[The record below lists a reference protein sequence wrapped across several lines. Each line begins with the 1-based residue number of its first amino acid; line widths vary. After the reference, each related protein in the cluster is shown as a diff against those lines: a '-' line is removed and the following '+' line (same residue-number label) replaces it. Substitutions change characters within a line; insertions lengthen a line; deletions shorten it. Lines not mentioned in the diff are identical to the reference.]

1 MVEKESRGKVF
12 ILVYRLAI
20 DARTRKGDDGAGGK
34 CLILLKDFQTGTA
47 SMARMRHLHQA
58 QGVFIVF
65 VLLLDR
71 GSRSSRGSMG
81 SNPSYPSD
89 PW

>member
-34 CLILLKDFQTGTA
+34 YPSLLEGFQTGTA
-47 SMARMRHLHQA
+47 SMARKRHLHQA
-58 QGVFIVF
+58 QGVFYVF
-65 VLLLDR
+65 VLWPR
-71 GSRSSRGSMG
+71 
-81 SNPSYPSD
+81 
-89 PW
+89 

>member
-47 SMARMRHLHQA
+47 SMARKRHLSSNA
-58 QGVFIVF
+58 
-65 VLLLDR
+65 R
-71 GSRSSRGSMG
+71 GFCGFL
-81 SNPSYPSD
+81 SYT
-89 PW
+89 